1 MVSLLIEMLD
11 LLLFPVLRVNSMKG
25 YFSFICFGCFFDSRI
40 HETTSPSK
48 YANDIVLEELEL
60 LGKTILR
67 KNFSVLYPSIDLCLR
82 VKKNVS
88 H

>member
-1 MVSLLIEMLD
+1 
-11 LLLFPVLRVNSMKG
+11 MKG
-25 YFSFICFGCFFDSRI
+25 YISFICFGCFFDSRI
-40 HETTSPSK
+40 HETISPSK
-48 YANDIVLEELEL
+48 YAKDIVLEELEL